1 MGVESA
7 LRDRKILPWIFMVLV
22 YNPMTKVYF
31 SKEIWSIVMVHLHKS
46 DMDIICIYVY
56 YNLGYII
63 SNNTLKNKISF
74 LFFIAM
80 SCVIFNKL

>member
-1 MGVESA
+1 M
-7 LRDRKILPWIFMVLV
+7 ILALV

-46 DMDIICIYVY
+46 DMGIIFVYFY
-56 YNLGYII
+56 YNLGSVI

-74 LFFIAM
+74 LFFITM
-80 SCVIFNKL
+80 NCVIFNKL